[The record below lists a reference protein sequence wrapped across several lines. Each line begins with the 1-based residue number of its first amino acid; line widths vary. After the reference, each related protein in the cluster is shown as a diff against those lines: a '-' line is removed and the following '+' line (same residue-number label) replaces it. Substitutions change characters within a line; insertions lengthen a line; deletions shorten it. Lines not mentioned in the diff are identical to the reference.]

1 MNNKRM
7 GEIIR
12 ILRQERGL
20 SLQEVADYIGKNRST
35 VSRWENGQTE
45 KIKRGQ
51 VKELAMLFG
60 VDEAVFFESEHDV
73 IDLKNHTFPY
83 EEFLY
88 KTYGPPRG
96 EVSAGLPTLAEETPW
111 CYDEKSEYF
120 CLKIKG
126 DSMNKLRLCEGD
138 TVLIKKQ
145 SFAENNDI
153 AVVAVGDDEA
163 TIKKFFKNGNTVMLV
178 PDSTNPKHQ
187 VQIYDVSKTQIR
199 VLGVAVRNFFDI

>member
-1 MNNKRM
+1 M
-7 GEIIR
+7 GEIIKL
-12 ILRQERGL
+12 LRQERGL
-20 SLQEVADYIGKNRST
+20 SLQEVADRIGKNRST
-35 VSRWENGQTE
+35 VSRWENGHTE
-45 KIKRGQ
+45 KIKREQ
-51 VKELAMLFG
+51 IKALAMLFG
-60 VDEAVFFESEHDV
+60 VDEAVFFESERDV
-73 IDLKNHTFPY
+73 IDLKNDTFPY

-88 KTYGPPRG
+88 ETYGPPRG
-96 EVSAGLPTLAEETPW
+96 EVSAGLPVLAEETPW

-145 SFAENNDI
+145 SYAENNDI
-153 AVVAVGDDEA
+153 AVVVVGDDEA

-187 VQIYDVSKTQIR
+187 VQIYDVAKTNIR
-199 VLGVAVRNFFDI
+199 ILGIAVKNFFNL